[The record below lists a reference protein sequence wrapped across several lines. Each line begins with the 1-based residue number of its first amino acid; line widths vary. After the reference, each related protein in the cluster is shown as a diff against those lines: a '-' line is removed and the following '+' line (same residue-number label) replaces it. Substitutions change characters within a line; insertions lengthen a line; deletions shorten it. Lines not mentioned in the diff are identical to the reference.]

1 MLSSWSQSCP
11 LSSLSTKCPLFKMW
25 NQYVQHPSSRA
36 EALAKKKAP
45 LPGANTAVGLEP
57 AILDQDRWSH
67 TEK

>member
-1 MLSSWSQSCP
+1 VL
-11 LSSLSTKCPLFKMW
+11 KMW